1 MATPV
6 SPRWPA
12 RATLIAMSVVL
23 VALLG
28 RVAQLQLRPSER
40 LDAQNKSRVSSVRET
55 PLRGDMLDRRG
66 RLIAGTRYGYRL
78 VVDPTLLKDP
88 NVAISWMAQTL
99 GEDPEAI
106 AERVHRVLAINA
118 ERLAATAKVTSAS
131 GPAAKPRAAGLL
143 SAILAGAA
151 GAEGEATP
159 DDAKKP
165 IRYLVMSDVLP
176 GAIVERVRAQRVL
189 GVMLEQRPVREYAA
203 GDAAAS
209 IVGLVGFEDKGLM
222 GAELRLDDELSGEPG
237 KISYVRDKFGR
248 PLWIEPGQ
256 VAHGEVGGDVRLSI
270 DLEIQRMAHEELTR
284 GIEEADAA
292 GGRLVVVDPISGE
305 VLAMVDIIRDLPGL
319 TEFPWIP
326 KADRTEHHKPAG
338 VRYRTLK
345 ADDGRHT
352 HPAMGRNRCVED
364 VYEPGSTFKPFV
376 WSVITE
382 LGLARPDEVFDTE
395 GGTWHTSYGR
405 YIEDVT
411 QRDEMTWC
419 DVLVNSSNIGM
430 IKAAERLSWGQLH
443 EVPVRFGFGKP
454 TNIGLPGE
462 ASGIVTPLLKWTKY
476 SQTSYAYG
484 HEVAVTPVQMV
495 RAFSVFCR
503 PGELAG
509 TLPQIRLT
517 ASVPTAGHR
526 EIGATELQSG
536 VVYRVL
542 PASVARLARE
552 TMGRVVDG
560 VEKKMKTKPLGGVAE
575 EGWRYRMFGK
585 SGTAEIPLGKAPEG
599 MRAPAGTAGY
609 FDGQYNSSFI
619 AGGPSEQPRVVMVCV
634 IDDPGPKRV
643 ARKEHYGSAVAG
655 PVVRRMMDR
664 TLTYLGIPPSPVQPE
679 VP

>member
-1 MATPV
+1 MATQV
-6 SPRWPA
+6 GPRWPA
-12 RATLIAMSVVL
+12 RAMLIVLSLVL
-23 VALLG
+23 VGLLG

-40 LDAQNKSRVSSVRET
+40 LDAQNKARVSSVRET

-78 VVDPTLLKDP
+78 VIDPTLLKDP
-88 NVAISWMAQTL
+88 DVAIAWMAETL
-99 GEDPEAI
+99 GEDAEKI
-106 AERVHRVLAINA
+106 ADRVHGVLAINA
-118 ERLAATAKVTSAS
+118 ERMATLE
-131 GPAAKPRAAGLL
+131 PAPRPAAAGLL
-143 SAILAGAA
+143 STILAKAST
-151 GAEGEATP
+151 EADDSTTH
-159 DDAKKP
+159 DAKKP

-176 GAIVERVRAQRVL
+176 GAIVERVRATRVP

-222 GAELRLDDELSGEPG
+222 GAELRLDDELSGEAG
-237 KISYVRDKFGR
+237 RISYVRDKRGR

-256 VAHGEVGGDVRLSI
+256 VAHGEVGADVRLSV
-270 DLEIQRMAHEELTR
+270 DLEIQRMAHEELRR

-292 GGRLVVVDPISGE
+292 GGRLVVVDPVSGE
-305 VLAMVDIIRDLPGL
+305 VLAMVDIIRDLPDL
-319 TEFPWIP
+319 VEFPWIP
-326 KADRTEHHKPAG
+326 KSDRTSHTRPSG

-345 ADDGRHT
+345 ADDGRHK

-395 GGTWHTSYGR
+395 GGKWHTSYGR

-411 QRDEMTWC
+411 RRDEMTWC

-517 ASVPTAGHR
+517 ATSPSAGAR
-526 EIGATELQSG
+526 EIGAAELQSG

-542 PASVARLARE
+542 PASVARLTRD

-560 VEKKMKTKPLGGVAE
+560 VERKMKERSLSGMPE
-575 EGWRYRMFGK
+575 SGWRYRMFGK
-585 SGTAEIPLGKAPEG
+585 SGTAEIPLGRAPEG
-599 MRAPAGTAGY
+599 MRAPDGTAGY

-619 AGGPSEQPRVVMVCV
+619 GGGPSEQPRVVMVCV
-634 IDDPGPKRV
+634 IDDPGPERIAK
-643 ARKEHYGSAVAG
+643 KEHYGSAVAG

-664 TLTYLGIPPSPVQPE
+664 TLTYLGIPPSPVLPDGAGKA
-679 VP
+679 P